1 MAAHLKKRVYEQLS
15 EVVQLPQEEAPAK
28 KLRLT
33 KPIPAALCPQLRG
46 GRECGRGGTHT
57 AGTLLQA
64 PVRHIFSVRNKCLQL
79 LSCLGNVDTPLNK
92 DGQVL
97 VPAMIGGGAS
107 GVSGGVCVRDAQ
119 SVISDYF
126 SNQDPRVRTA
136 AIKAMLCDGD

>member
-57 AGTLLQA
+57 AGTLLQ
-64 PVRHIFSVRNKCLQL
+64 
-79 LSCLGNVDTPLNK
+79 
-92 DGQVL
+92 
-97 VPAMIGGGAS
+97 

-136 AIKAMLCDGD
+136 AIKAMSICRSVSQQSPEMLAAMSDKPNTTH